1 MTNQNASFSPDW
13 VSPPGETIVDLIEE
27 KDWTQEELA
36 ERLGYTTKHLSQLI
50 NGKVSLTQD
59 AAMRLE
65 RVLGSTANFWLNREA
80 KYREHL
86 ARIESQERCQSWIPW
101 LDELPLN
108 ELKKAKVIPDERL
121 TQKAKSALVEKLL
134 VFFGVATPE
143 QWQERY
149 VGMEA
154 SFRRTRTTQSNIGAI
169 SSWLRLGEI
178 EAEKMETPKYNKA
191 KFEKSLS
198 IIRDLTIQT
207 PEIIESEIRRLCNEA
222 GITFVIVPSISGAHV
237 SGVARWLNHHRPLI
251 QLSLYGK
258 TNDKFW
264 FTFFHEAAHI
274 LLHSNEKK
282 TIFLDDLDGDVQHSK
297 EEQEANNW
305 ASEFLIPAIHNAEFI
320 RLKSRDAVINFSQ
333 EIGIHTGIII
343 GRLQH
348 EKIIDFS
355 MMNDLKI
362 RYNH

>member
-1 MTNQNASFSPDW
+1 
-13 VSPPGETIVDLIEE
+13 
-27 KDWTQEELA
+27 
-36 ERLGYTTKHLSQLI
+36 
-50 NGKVSLTQD
+50 
-59 AAMRLE
+59 
-65 RVLGSTANFWLNREA
+65 
-80 KYREHL
+80 
-86 ARIESQERCQSWIPW
+86 
-101 LDELPLN
+101 
-108 ELKKAKVIPDERL
+108 
-121 TQKAKSALVEKLL
+121 
-134 VFFGVATPE
+134 
-143 QWQERY
+143 
-149 VGMEA
+149 MEV

-178 EAEKMETPKYNKA
+178 EAEKMETPKYNKT

-198 IIRDLTIQT
+198 LIRELTIQT
-207 PEIIESEIRRLCNEA
+207 PEIIESEIRRLCHEA

-282 TIFLDDLDGDVQHSK
+282 TIFLDDLDGDIQHSK

-305 ASEFLIPAIHNAEFI
+305 ASEFLIPSIYNARLI
-320 RLKSRDAVINFSQ
+320 GLKSKESVINFSQ
-333 EIGIHTGIII
+333 EIGIHTGIIV